1 MPGYDPSSF
10 EERIHRFW
18 LDNDVFAAAD
28 RSDRPAFCIVIPP
41 PNITGSLHMGHA
53 LTATIQ
59 DTIVRYHRMQGF
71 NALWLPGTDHA
82 GIATQRVVE
91 KALAAE
97 GLTRHDL
104 GRDRFVER
112 VWEWKRLYGGR
123 ISEQHRALGASV
135 DWRRERFTLDEG
147 LSRAVREA
155 FVRLYEDGLAYRA
168 ERLIHWCPRCRTAL
182 SDLEVVHAET
192 KGELWS
198 FAYPLADGA
207 GEIVV
212 ATTRPETMLGDT
224 AVAVHPDDERHRG
237 SIGRAVRHPI
247 LGRELP
253 VIGDAVLVDP
263 AFGTGAVKVTPAH
276 DPNDF
281 ETGGRHGLES
291 IRMLDEDARI
301 TAAGGPF
308 AGMDRFEAREAV
320 KARLT
325 EMGLFRGAKEHVHA
339 VGRCQRCETVVEPML
354 SRQWFVRTKPL
365 AEPAIAAVRDGRTTI
380 IPESWAKTYFHW
392 LEGIQ
397 DWCISRQ
404 LWWGHRIPAWYC
416 GCGRTVV
423 ARQDPASCPDC
434 GSVDLRRDD
443 DVLDTWFSSAL
454 WPFSTLGWPDD
465 TPALRTFYPTS
476 VMETG
481 HDILFFWVA
490 RMMMMGLRLAGDVPF
505 RKVVLHGMVL
515 DAKGRKQSKTR
526 GNAIDPLDV
535 TARHG
540 TDALRFTLASYTAQG
555 QSIKLDEKRIQ
566 GYRFFCNKIW
576 NAARFAEG
584 ALGEEPAGPVQARV
598 EDLGN
603 RWILARLDETVEAV
617 RGALDEFRLDEACAA
632 LYAFTWHELC
642 DWYIEWSKPTLYGEE
657 PQGAAAREETR
668 SVLHH
673 ALDTTLRLLH
683 PVIPFVTEEIWQ
695 GLRWAAGR
703 PAAALAVAP
712 YPAPD
717 PSRRDAEAV
726 ERFGLL
732 REIVTVI
739 RNVRAEYNIHPA
751 TRMKALLLPDAGG
764 SDRLDW
770 LFEPAVLDRAGLL
783 CGAELVRGDPAA
795 DMSGHAVDH
804 AGRLAIAVPLAGIVD
819 VAAERARH
827 EKDLAKIGRD
837 ISGLEARLA
846 NEEFRSKAPPEV
858 VSEME
863 ARLREAADRRE
874 RITAAIR
881 NLAQL
886 V

>member
-82 GIATQRVVE
+82 GIATQMVVE

-104 GRDRFVER
+104 GRERFVER

-147 LSRAVREA
+147 LTRAVREA
-155 FVRLYEDGLAYRA
+155 FIRLYEDGLAYRA

-237 SIGRAVRHPI
+237 SIGCAVRHPI

-253 VIGDAVLVDP
+253 VIGDAILVDP
-263 AFGTGAVKVTPAH
+263 KFGTGAVKVTPAH

-291 IRMLDEDARI
+291 IGMLDEDARV

-325 EMGLFRGAKEHVHA
+325 EMGLFRGAREHVHS

-392 LEGIQ
+392 LEGIR
-397 DWCISRQ
+397 DWCVSRQ

-434 GSVDLRRDD
+434 GSVDLRRDE

-481 HDILFFWVA
+481 YDILFFWVA

-584 ALGEEPAGPVQARV
+584 ALGEEPVGPVQARV

-617 RGALDEFRLDEACAA
+617 RGALDGFRLDEACAA

-642 DWYIEWSKPTLYGEE
+642 DWYIEWSKPTLYGRE
-657 PQGAAAREETR
+657 PEGAAAREETR
-668 SVLHH
+668 SVLNH

-683 PVIPFVTEEIWQ
+683 PVIPFVTEEMWQ
-695 GLRWAAGR
+695 GQRHGR
-703 PAAALAVAP
+703 APARPPQA
-712 YPAPD
+712 
-717 PSRRDAEAV
+717 
-726 ERFGLL
+726 
-732 REIVTVI
+732 
-739 RNVRAEYNIHPA
+739 
-751 TRMKALLLPDAGG
+751 LPD
-764 SDRLDW
+764 
-770 LFEPAVLDRAGLL
+770 
-783 CGAELVRGDPAA
+783 
-795 DMSGHAVDH
+795 
-804 AGRLAIAVPLAGIVD
+804 
-819 VAAERARH
+819 
-827 EKDLAKIGRD
+827 
-837 ISGLEARLA
+837 
-846 NEEFRSKAPPEV
+846 
-858 VSEME
+858 
-863 ARLREAADRRE
+863 
-874 RITAAIR
+874 
-881 NLAQL
+881 
-886 V
+886 